1 MNLKP
6 SNVNTKKRIIG
17 LTGSIATGKTT
28 VSNYLA
34 EKYNLPVFDA
44 DILAR
49 EAVAVGSPILE
60 KIANRYPDILLPDG
74 SLNRPK
80 LGSIIFSNFE
90 DRRWVESQIH
100 PYVHQ
105 RFIESIAKAT
115 QPTLVLAIPLLF
127 EAKMT
132 DLVTE
137 IWVVFCNKETQIKRL
152 MKRDNLNQE
161 QAESRIKSQMSL
173 EEKCAQADIV
183 LDNSSTQE
191 NLLQQIDCA
200 VKKPDN

>member
-1 MNLKP
+1 MNLKQ
-6 SNVNTKKRIIG
+6 SRANSKKRIIG

-28 VSNYLA
+28 VSKYLA

-49 EAVAVGSPILE
+49 EAVAAGSPILE
-60 KIANRYPDILLPDG
+60 KIANRYPEILLADG

-80 LGSIIFSNFE
+80 LGSIIFSNSDE
-90 DRRWVESQIH
+90 RRWVESQIH

-105 RFIESIAKAT
+105 RFIESIANET

-137 IWVVFCNKETQIKRL
+137 IWVVYCNPTTQIKRL
-152 MKRDNLNQE
+152 MKRDNLSQE

-183 LDNSSTQE
+183 LDNSSTLE
-191 NLLQQIDCA
+191 NLLKQVDIALNSDG
-200 VKKPDN
+200 

>member
-1 MNLKP
+1 MNLKQ
-6 SNVNTKKRIIG
+6 SRANSKKRIIG

-34 EKYNLPVFDA
+34 EKYNLPVVDA

-49 EAVAVGSPILE
+49 EAVAAGSPILE
-60 KIANRYPDILLPDG
+60 KIANRYTEILLADG

-80 LGSIIFSNFE
+80 LGSIIFSNSDE
-90 DRRWVESQIH
+90 RRWVESQIH

-105 RFIESIAKAT
+105 RFIESIANET

-137 IWVVFCNKETQIKRL
+137 IWVVYCNPETQIQRL
-152 MKRDNLNQE
+152 MQRDNLSQE
-161 QAESRIKSQMSL
+161 QAESRIKSQISL

-183 LDNSSTQE
+183 LDNSSTLE
-191 NLLQQIDCA
+191 NLLKQVDIALNSDG
-200 VKKPDN
+200 

>member
-1 MNLKP
+1 MNLKQ
-6 SNVNTKKRIIG
+6 SRANSKKRIIG

-34 EKYNLPVFDA
+34 EKYNLPVVDA

-49 EAVAVGSPILE
+49 EAVAAGSPILE
-60 KIANRYPDILLPDG
+60 KIANRYTEILLADG

-80 LGSIIFSNFE
+80 LGSIIFSNSDE
-90 DRRWVESQIH
+90 RRWVESQIH

-105 RFIESIAKAT
+105 RFIESIANET

-137 IWVVFCNKETQIKRL
+137 IWVVYCNPETQIQRL
-152 MKRDNLNQE
+152 MQRDNLSQE

-173 EEKCAQADIV
+173 EEKCAQTDIV
-183 LDNSSTQE
+183 LDNSSTLE
-191 NLLQQIDCA
+191 NLLKQVDIALNSDG
-200 VKKPDN
+200 